1 MQLHGWKKYA
11 LGAASMAA
19 LVIAI
24 LLIGGWGT
32 AAADQLFNVFVTN
45 TSANPVPVSGTL
57 TINNPP
63 ASPVPV
69 NETNTDANGNIKVH
83 EQGTVQVGGNV
94 AVSNLPATQPVSG
107 TVNVGNFP
115 ANFPA
120 APTTSV
126 IASDVTTV
134 EPGAFPQTVIIPVTD
149 VSAYREVTVYA
160 TVNNV
165 AAAPSQDGQACDVF
179 TFNSVGHTF
188 VVDDFKFGTT
198 GHDLVKTYDPAPPNV
213 LLDCANDL
221 AVTAKITWM
230 LVGRTG

>member
-115 ANFPA
+115 A
-120 APTTSV
+120 APKTDV
-126 IASDVTTV
+126 IAS
-134 EPGAFPQTVIIPVTD
+134 GAFTLNLAGAVLFGPAD
-149 VSAYREVTVYA
+149 VSAYRQLTLYMKVTTGGTA
-160 TVNNV
+160 HCTF
-165 AAAPSQDGQACDVF
+165 F
-179 TFNSVGHTF
+179 TFPGAFPTGNDDIEVDSVAIGNVPDVIKTIEP
-188 VVDDFKFGTT
+188 VPPKIQLNC
-198 GHDLVKTYDPAPPNV
+198 DLDGFTPVP
-213 LLDCANDL
+213 
-221 AVTAKITWM
+221 ISWM
-230 LVGRTG
+230 LAGRTG